1 MTTPP
6 ERRAIPSGFVTRL
19 ADIVGAANVDTS
31 DSGLEG
37 AARDETPNLPPSRPD
52 VVVRPGN
59 TEEVAAVMRACAEE
73 RVYVTPRGAGTGKAG
88 GCVPVYGGVVLA
100 LDRLRAIVELDEE
113 NLLVRVQPGVILG
126 ELQATVEE
134 AGLFYPPDPASLS
147 MCTIGGNVATNAG
160 GPRAVK
166 YGVTSDY
173 VLGLEAVL
181 PTGEIVRTGRRT
193 AKGVAGY
200 DLTSLLVGSE
210 GTLAIVTEATL
221 KLLAKPAAV
230 ETALALF
237 PTSSTAAACVT
248 RVLRAGLVPR
258 SVEYLD
264 AWSLA
269 ALRGH
274 PAVALQLPENAGA
287 ALLFE
292 ADGASPEDAFATL
305 AQVLEL
311 ASDEGAFGT
320 VVATDERKRR
330 EIWQARRL
338 LSEAT
343 KRVKPRKIS
352 EDVVVPRTRVPEL
365 VARWGAL
372 GEEHGLLTFAYGHA
386 GDGNLHAQVLFDDE
400 EDLPRVERALER
412 LFEITL
418 EMGGTISGEHG
429 IGVAKRPYLPLEHGP
444 ALLALQ
450 QRVKDAFDPAG
461 ILNPG
466 KLLPEK
472 VALRAAA
479 SSCG

>member
-1 MTTPP
+1 MPPPP
-6 ERRAIPSGFVTRL
+6 ERRTPPNGFLERL
-19 ADIVGAANVDTS
+19 ADIVGDAHVDTS
-31 DSGLEG
+31 APSLDDASH
-37 AARDETPNLPPSRPD
+37 DETPNLPRVRPD
-52 VVVRPGN
+52 AVVRPASA
-59 TEEVAAVMRACAEE
+59 EEVAAVMRACAAE

-88 GCVPVYGGVVLA
+88 GCVPLHGGVVLA
-100 LDRLRAIVELDEE
+100 LDRLRSIVELDEE
-113 NLLVRVQPGVILG
+113 NLLVRAQPGVILG

-134 AGLFYPPDPASLS
+134 AGLFYPPDPASLA

-166 YGVTSDY
+166 YGVTGDY

-193 AKGVAGY
+193 TKGVAGY

-210 GTLAIVTEATL
+210 GTLAIVTEVTL
-221 KLLAKPAAV
+221 KLLARPSSV

-237 PTSSTAAACVT
+237 PSSERAAKCVT

-258 SVEYLD
+258 TVEYLD
-264 AWSLA
+264 AASIA
-269 ALRGH
+269 ALRAH
-274 PAVALQLPENAGA
+274 PDVALQVPEAAGA
-287 ALLFE
+287 ALLLEVDGSSSEE
-292 ADGASPEDAFATL
+292 AFTSLTK
-305 AQVLEL
+305 VLDL
-311 ASDEGAFGT
+311 ASDEGAIGT

-330 EIWQARRL
+330 EVWQARRL

-343 KRVKPRKIS
+343 RRVKPRKIS
-352 EDVVVPRTRVPEL
+352 EDVVVPRARLPEL

-372 GEEHGLLTFAYGHA
+372 GEEHGLLTCAYGHA

-400 EDLPRVERALER
+400 GDLPRVERLLER
-412 LFEITL
+412 LFEVTL

-429 IGVAKRPYLPLEHGP
+429 VGLAKKRYLPLEQSR

-461 ILNPG
+461 VLNPG
-466 KLLPEK
+466 KLLPDK

-479 SSCG
+479 LASG